1 MTMTTTEK
9 TPTAAQIKR
18 YIGGNGSMLVLA
30 EHEGAMWATNRFW
43 AVRAAHLE
51 PFLRKHSID
60 GPGVY
65 DVASTTVSRREE
77 PADPRIFSRIL
88 DLASYTVPLEH
99 VTIEDYDEVYAQG
112 RDGLLLLLQ
121 RSSEAETSVTA
132 VPVDQLNW
140 LEGAPVQAPGSQM
153 CNMELFAT
161 RSPSSPSPSSKT
173 GLANSP
179 PCSCLCISL
188 WSPRRASTAA
198 RSSGTSR
205 SPGIPSMAVACA
217 SPAEKPAASPRNTCS
232 EHPNGHPASHR
243 PGRVAATHTRSMT

>member
-1 MTMTTTEK
+1 MTVTTTEK
-9 TPTAAQIKR
+9 APTAAQIKR

-161 RSPSSPSPSSKT
+161 ERPRGPVAIIAEPLEQDGT
-173 GLANSP
+173 CELAAVLMPMHKPVESA
-179 PCSCLCISL
+179 PCLDCGKVIRYIEEPWYPVDGGGVCV
-188 WSPRRASTAA
+188 PCGEA
-198 RSSGTSR
+198 R
-205 SPGIPSMAVACA
+205 GIP
-217 SPAEKPAASPRNTCS
+217 K
-232 EHPNGHPASHR
+232 EHLL
-243 PGRVAATHTRSMT
+243 